1 MVVLETIRLDKQTCT
16 KSFYDRGM
24 KSWRRGGGGVDHMQL
39 TNIDKYIK
47 ANVKLNKTL
56 KILYASMSAITV
68 LFLIHWQIYK
78 CEG

>member
-1 MVVLETIRLDKQTCT
+1 
-16 KSFYDRGM
+16 M
-24 KSWRRGGGGVDHMQL
+24 KSWRKGGGGLDHMQL

>member
-1 MVVLETIRLDKQTCT
+1 
-16 KSFYDRGM
+16 M
-24 KSWRRGGGGVDHMQL
+24 KSWRRGGGLDHMQL

-68 LFLIHWQIYK
+68 LFIIHWQIYK

>member
-1 MVVLETIRLDKQTCT
+1 MVCKNQTWSSWKQFAWINKHVLKV
-16 KSFYDRGM
+16 M
-24 KSWRRGGGGVDHMQL
+24 KSWRRGGGGGLDHMQL

-68 LFLIHWQIYK
+68 LFFIHWQI
-78 CEG
+78 